1 MRAAPDRGVHVAH
14 DVRYGGDALDADAV
28 VDGVQ
33 VQAAPVAAAA
43 NATAVSVDDAR
54 IHLPIAADDGG

>member
-1 MRAAPDRGVHVAH
+1 VHVAH